1 MGEGHAFNRG
11 PLFVRDTVRQRVI
24 LFLRVLVVP
33 MEAQVHLTEFS
44 LIIAE
49 TGILL
54 YVVKHYIFPV
64 LVCTEISFLYIHCSH
79 RVSFF
84 CCC

>member
-1 MGEGHAFNRG
+1 MGEGNAFNRG

-24 LFLRVLVVP
+24 LCLGVLVVP

-49 TGILL
+49 IGILL
-54 YVVKHYIFPV
+54 YVVQHCIFPV
-64 LVCTEISFLYIHCSH
+64 LIHTEISFLYIHCSH

-84 CCC
+84 FC